1 MSIGPLLKIESQ
13 KPLPVVAC
21 NGLSLSRDG
30 FCECLVYDYYLDVD
44 LQIKPVFLLVI
55 KMVNMEFC
63 FGKEQDLG
71 MGLTMKTG

>member
-1 MSIGPLLKIESQ
+1 MLTI
-13 KPLPVVAC
+13 VDC

-55 KMVNMEFC
+55 KTVNVEFC
-63 FGKEQDLG
+63 FGKEQDLCT
-71 MGLTMKTG
+71 GLIMKTG